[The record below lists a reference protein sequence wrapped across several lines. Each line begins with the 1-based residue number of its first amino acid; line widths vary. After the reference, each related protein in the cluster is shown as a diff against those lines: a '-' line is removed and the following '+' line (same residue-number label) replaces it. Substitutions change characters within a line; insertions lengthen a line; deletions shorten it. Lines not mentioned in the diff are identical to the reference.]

1 MIEWG
6 YRENKKNA
14 KVKRA
19 QFTPDHH
26 EINLNKESSA
36 GELLRFNRVTAHSNM
51 QEMNN
56 TEDHS

>member
-1 MIEWG
+1 MGLQGEQ
-6 YRENKKNA
+6 KNA

-19 QFTPDHH
+19 QFTPNHH

-36 GELLRFNRVTAHSNM
+36 GELLRFNRATAHSNM

>member
-1 MIEWG
+1 MIKWG

-26 EINLNKESSA
+26 EINLNLIRKAQQGSFL
-36 GELLRFNRVTAHSNM
+36 GLTGPLRTQICRI
-51 QEMNN
+51 
-56 TEDHS
+56 

>member
-1 MIEWG
+1 MGLQGEQ
-6 YRENKKNA
+6 KNT

-36 GELLRFNRVTAHSNM
+36 GELLRFNRATAHSNM